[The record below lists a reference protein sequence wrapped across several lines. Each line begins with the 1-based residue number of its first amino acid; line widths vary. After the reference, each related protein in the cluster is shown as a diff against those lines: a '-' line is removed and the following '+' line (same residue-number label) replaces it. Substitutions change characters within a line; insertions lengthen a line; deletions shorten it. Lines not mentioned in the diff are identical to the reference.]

1 MEVDVKKI
9 HIHFT
14 NINIKKLLLRF
25 EGNMA
30 MEMKILLSEQNY
42 VSQL

>member
-14 NINIKKLLLRF
+14 NINIKKMLLSF
-25 EGNMA
+25 EENMA
-30 MEMKILLSEQNY
+30 MEMNIL
-42 VSQL
+42 